1 MKKFI
6 VDPTEKMSG
15 HFVNIKPA
23 IEFIPDWYRKS
34 NSKITGTN
42 SELSIANP
50 AMTNSTYK
58 RCTPLLDAMTSGYI
72 SFLTADIEV
81 MLKDNGMPYLLW
93 RTERKIITE
102 HTVEQWEGFPCPN
115 GYAPF
120 VYKWYNQMSIKMPN
134 GYSLLVTNPI
144 NRFDLPFTTITG
156 FVDSDIYN
164 LPIQFP
170 FFIKKGFTG
179 IIEAGTPIAQMIPIK
194 RNNWKIEVKKENS
207 EKFNILSEKY
217 LSTIKR
223 SYKNNFWFRKKY
235 E

>member
-1 MKKFI
+1 
-6 VDPTEKMSG
+6 
-15 HFVNIKPA
+15 
-23 IEFIPDWYRKS
+23 
-34 NSKITGTN
+34 
-42 SELSIANP
+42 
-50 AMTNSTYK
+50 
-58 RCTPLLDAMTSGYI
+58 
-72 SFLTADIEV
+72 
-81 MLKDNGMPYLLW
+81 
-93 RTERKIITE
+93 
-102 HTVEQWEGFPCPN
+102 
-115 GYAPF
+115 
-120 VYKWYNQMSIKMPN
+120 
-134 GYSLLVTNPI
+134 
-144 NRFDLPFTTITG
+144 LPFTTITG